1 MSQNIFKAFG
11 VGRLT
16 RDAEL
21 KYTSGGMAVCKF
33 SVAFNSRVKNGDD
46 WVDEANFIDVTL
58 FGRAGEAVNQYLVK
72 GKQVA
77 IDGRI
82 KQDRWE
88 KDGQNHSKISIIA
101 DNVELLGDK
110 QKGGQMSEAD
120 FPEAPP
126 PIPPRTAAASIPT
139 PQPAMATTGETG
151 QIPIF

>member
-88 KDGQNHSKISIIA
+88 KDGKTQSRVRIA
-101 DNVELLGDK
+101 ANNVHFMPKRGES
-110 QKGGQMSEAD
+110 GQAQQSHQEEESSAE
-120 FPEAPP
+120 PQTAE
-126 PIPPRTAAASIPT
+126 AAAWD
-139 PQPAMATTGETG
+139 E
-151 QIPIF
+151 